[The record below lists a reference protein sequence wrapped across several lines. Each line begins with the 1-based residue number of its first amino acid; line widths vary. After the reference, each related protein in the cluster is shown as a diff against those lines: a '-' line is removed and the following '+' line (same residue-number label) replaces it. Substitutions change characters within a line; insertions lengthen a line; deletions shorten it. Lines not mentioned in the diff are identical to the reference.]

1 MADYIDAD
9 CRLCRREGCKLF
21 LKGNRCLSSKCSF
34 DKRPTAPGAHG
45 KDNRR
50 KISEYGT
57 QLREKQKVKRMY
69 GVLERQFRNYYEKAT
84 RLRGNTG
91 EIMLR
96 LLEERLD
103 NTVYRLGLAASR
115 AQARQFV
122 SHGLIT
128 VNGKVLN
135 IPSYSVNVGDVIA
148 VKPSKKDYTL
158 FKELKDIKVVV
169 PKWLELNL
177 EELSGKVIAEPKRDD
192 SDLDIKEYLIIELYS
207 K

>member
-1 MADYIDAD
+1 MSEHNDAS

-21 LKGNRCLSSKCSF
+21 LKGDRCLSGKCAF
-34 DKRPTAPGAHG
+34 DRRPTVPGAHG
-45 KDNRR
+45 KDV
-50 KISEYGT
+50 KKKQSEYGT

-69 GVLERQFRNYYEKAT
+69 GILEKQFKNIYEKAT

-91 EIMLR
+91 ELMLR
-96 LLEERLD
+96 ILELRLD

-128 VNGKVLN
+128 LNGKVVN
-135 IPSYSVNVGDVIA
+135 IPSYQVSVGDVVA
-148 VKPSKKDYTL
+148 VKPSKKDYVL
-158 FKELKDIKVVV
+158 FKELKDVKIVV
-169 PKWLELNL
+169 PKWLELNM